1 MSDYLIKNLKFNSI
15 VNVIDGS
22 FFGAALGFAS
32 FVTVIPLFV
41 SGFTESAI
49 LIGLIPAIHAVGWQ
63 LPQLLTAERVS
74 RLSRIKPMVLW
85 MTIHER
91 VPFLG
96 LGILAWFSPSLN
108 NKLILLLTFVLLVWQ
123 GFGGG
128 LTATAWQSLV
138 AKIMPMR
145 FLGTFYGIQS
155 AAGNLLASIAAV
167 LSGLILER
175 NEYPGNFAVCFLLAG
190 GCMLISQLFLGLTR
204 EKPLHFDH
212 LPNARD
218 SFWKRLSGI
227 LRRDRN
233 FRWFIVARMATQFSF
248 VGFAFYTVYAVKEFQ
263 IPVFLIGILTGL
275 LLASQVTSNPF
286 MGWLGDRSGHL
297 RAFQLGVVS
306 AAASTF
312 LAWLADGPGWFYPIF
327 LLAGI
332 ANAAGWTIPM
342 AMTVQFGQEEDRPA
356 YIGLANTLI
365 APVTFIAPILGGL
378 LADIAGYPATFMA
391 SSIAGM
397 LTLVLL
403 VAIVQDPRKNPAVQ
417 PVKMTTD

>member
-1 MSDYLIKNLKFNSI
+1 MSDYILKNLKYNSI
-15 VNVIDGS
+15 VNILDGS
-22 FFGAALGFAS
+22 FFGAALGFSS

-41 SGFTESAI
+41 SRFTESAI

-63 LPQLLTAERVS
+63 LPQLLTARRVS
-74 RLSRIKPMVLW
+74 SLSRVKPMVLW

-96 LGILAWFSPSLN
+96 LGVLAWLSPGLN
-108 NKLILLLTFVLLVWQ
+108 NDSVLLLTFILLVWQ

-155 AAGNLLASIAAV
+155 AAGNLLASLGAV
-167 LSGLILER
+167 LAGLILER
-175 NEYPGNFAVCFLLAG
+175 SQYPADFTICFLLAG
-190 GCMLISQLFLGLTR
+190 GCMLVSQIFLGLTR
-204 EKPLHFDH
+204 E
-212 LPNARD
+212 NTVESVD
-218 SFWKRLSGI
+218 SLNVRVNFWRRLGVI
-227 LRRDRN
+227 LRGDPN

-248 VGFAFYTVYAVKEFQ
+248 TGFAFYTVYAVKQFH

-275 LLASQVTSNPF
+275 LLAGQVTSNPF

-297 RAFQLGVVS
+297 RAFQLGILA

-312 LAWLADGPGWFYPIF
+312 LAWLAAGPAWFYPIF

-342 AMTVQFGQEEDRPA
+342 AMTIEFSREEDRAA

-365 APVTFIAPILGGL
+365 APVTFLAPILGGW
-378 LADIAGYPATFMA
+378 LADNAGYPATFLA
-391 SSIAGM
+391 SSFFGL
-397 LTLVLL
+397 LTLLL
-403 VAIVQDPRKNPAVQ
+403 LLTIVRDPRRNPTVQ
-417 PVKMTTD
+417 AA

>member
-1 MSDYLIKNLKFNSI
+1 
-15 VNVIDGS
+15 
-22 FFGAALGFAS
+22 
-32 FVTVIPLFV
+32 
-41 SGFTESAI
+41 
-49 LIGLIPAIHAVGWQ
+49 
-63 LPQLLTAERVS
+63 
-74 RLSRIKPMVLW
+74 
-85 MTIHER
+85 
-91 VPFLG
+91 
-96 LGILAWFSPSLN
+96 
-108 NKLILLLTFVLLVWQ
+108 
-123 GFGGG
+123 
-128 LTATAWQSLV
+128 
-138 AKIMPMR
+138 
-145 FLGTFYGIQS
+145 
-155 AAGNLLASIAAV
+155 
-167 LSGLILER
+167 
-175 NEYPGNFAVCFLLAG
+175 
-190 GCMLISQLFLGLTR
+190 
-204 EKPLHFDH
+204 
-212 LPNARD
+212 
-218 SFWKRLSGI
+218 
-227 LRRDRN
+227 
-233 FRWFIVARMATQFSF
+233 
-248 VGFAFYTVYAVKEFQ
+248 
-263 IPVFLIGILTGL
+263 
-275 LLASQVTSNPF
+275 